1 VVHGVLYMSIS
12 LKQEKGKIIFKVSDV
27 NLGSI
32 NLELKELFNKGLSEI
47 LDGNTV
53 ILDLG
58 DLGVNESEFKN
69 IIFSFHNLGINIDTI
84 RSNNPITKM
93 ISVSYAIPID
103 APSIINTNNKLTPK
117 TKVTTVDNIKN
128 FNNFEKNLQE
138 LSKVNSKD
146 LNKDLNIDSLTNL
159 NDSDILIINKT
170 LRNGNYIEDRRSI
183 LIIGNINPGSEVR
196 SGNNIIVLGRLMGI
210 VHGGYPNNYNACI
223 FALNFNSSTIRIA
236 NLVGE
241 YNEELLKNKKKELK
255 NVLFKVVNSSIIME
269 IIKD

>member
-1 VVHGVLYMSIS
+1 MSIS

-27 NLGSI
+27 NLESI
-32 NLELKELFNKGLSEI
+32 NLKLKELFNKGLSEI
-47 LDGNTV
+47 LDGNSV

-69 IIFSFHNLGINIDTI
+69 IIFSFHSLGINIDTI

-93 ISVSYAIPID
+93 ISVSYGIPID

-117 TKVTTVDNIKN
+117 TKVTTGDNIKN

-138 LSKVNSKD
+138 LSKVDSK
-146 LNKDLNIDSLTNL
+146 NLNIDNLTNL

-170 LRNGNYIEDRRSI
+170 LRSGNYMEDRRSI

-210 VHGGYPNNYNACI
+210 AHAGYPNNYNACI

>member
-12 LKQEKGKIIFKVSDV
+12 LKQEKGKIIFKVSD
-27 NLGSI
+27 I
-32 NLELKELFNKGLSEI
+32 NLESISLKLKELFNKGLLEI
-47 LDGNTV
+47 LDGNSV

-69 IIFSFHNLGINIDTI
+69 IISSFHNLGINIDTI

-93 ISVSYAIPID
+93 ISVSYGIPID

-138 LSKVNSKD
+138 LSKVNSK
-146 LNKDLNIDSLTNL
+146 NLNIDSLTNL

-170 LRNGNYIEDRRSI
+170 LRSGNYIEDRRSI

-210 VHGGYPNNYNACI
+210 AHAGYPNNYNACI